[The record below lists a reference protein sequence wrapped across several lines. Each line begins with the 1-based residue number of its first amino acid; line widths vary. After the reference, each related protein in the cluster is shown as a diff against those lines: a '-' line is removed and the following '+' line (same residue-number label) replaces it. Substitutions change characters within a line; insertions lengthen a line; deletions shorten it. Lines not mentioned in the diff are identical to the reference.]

1 MIDIDPLFTNSPEI
15 VNGAIDISQTNFEL
29 TQDSPAIDAGDPNF
43 SPLDDILGNPRPVI
57 AHGISSTSFENSTGG
72 WTAFGSN
79 IITSDLNSKT
89 GDQSL
94 MITDREL
101 NWHSAKLVLDN
112 LLELG
117 QSYTFYVWVKLAE
130 GFSGT
135 SQITIK
141 NTSLN
146 TYTSVTTNV
155 AVSDQQWTLLS
166 GDYTYSTPD
175 NLFVYVKGPTMDDG
189 GGDYFIDDFS
199 LVPQGSSEVDFS
211 NIGDIVD
218 IGAYE
223 YTETSLSTITQDIE
237 VDNIFIYPN
246 PAETK
251 LSISKFQTN
260 VTFSVFDLNGKQ
272 FDLPK
277 HQNQQRIDLDISILD
292 SGLYI
297 LRIYDKVTGST
308 TTLKFIKEKY

>member
-1 MIDIDPLFTNSPEI
+1 
-15 VNGAIDISQTNFEL
+15 
-29 TQDSPAIDAGDPNF
+29 
-43 SPLDDILGNPRPVI
+43 
-57 AHGISSTSFENSTGG
+57 
-72 WTAFGSN
+72 
-79 IITSDLNSKT
+79 
-89 GDQSL
+89 
-94 MITDREL
+94 
-101 NWHSAKLVLDN
+101 
-112 LLELG
+112 
-117 QSYTFYVWVKLAE
+117 
-130 GFSGT
+130 
-135 SQITIK
+135 
-141 NTSLN
+141 
-146 TYTSVTTNV
+146 
-155 AVSDQQWTLLS
+155 
-166 GDYTYSTPD
+166 
-175 NLFVYVKGPTMDDG
+175 MDDG

-251 LSISKFQTN
+251 LSISKFQNN